1 MSDREPNTIRN
12 LLDALLEARERRDR
26 EERFSERWH
35 AVDREMHA
43 VERAIFQL
51 PPDGAAAHRLGH
63 DRSLER
69 AG

>member
-1 MSDREPNTIRN
+1 MSDREPDTIRN
-12 LLDALLEARERRDR
+12 LLDSLLEARERRDR

-51 PPDGAAAHRLGH
+51 PPHGAPPRRHGH
-63 DRSLER
+63 DRSMER